1 MNVPLG
7 ISGYYDLSLRNPK
20 DGLMYP
26 LGRVHNLI
34 TNAGMDA
41 PARWAW
47 ARCFEVI
54 AVGTG
59 TAAALPT
66 DIKLQTFLARSKTYA
81 SGASGVNYPNK
92 ASNDYS
98 VRELY
103 RTFVAYQ
110 NRSGSAKQVNEIGVS
125 WEDVDNPDLF
135 SRVALASPVSVPDG
149 FDLLVRYT
157 LRFQFEA
164 AMFEVWKP
172 LTLTIGSQTVS
183 GSVAHSIGTSA
194 YTSDGL
200 FAMSYVGA
208 NGVSAAV
215 VTSGVDIGRAYQ
227 WQSLLEP
234 SVSGPSL
241 YAGIDEQALTSATTP
256 DDTRNI
262 VTGTLQPYTAGSYS
276 RVKRFTFPAAMLPGR
291 TDLRTICVGM
301 GNGTSMSTASN
312 DYSHQVRFVS
322 DAAFTKPST
331 VQWDV
336 DFTLTWERAA

>member
-20 DGLMYP
+20 DGLVYP

-47 ARCFEVI
+47 AKCFEVI

-66 DIKLQTFLARSKTYA
+66 DTKLQTFLARSKAYA

-98 VRELY
+98 IRELF

-125 WEDVDNPDLF
+125 WDDVDNPDLF

-157 LRFQFEA
+157 LRFQFET
-164 AMFEVWKP
+164 AMFEAWKP
-172 LTLTIGSQTVS
+172 LTLTIGTQ
-183 GSVAHSIGTSA
+183 SVPGKIAMCVGGGGFTTPSIFG
-194 YTSDGL
+194 
-200 FAMSYVGA
+200 MSYIQDSGA
-208 NGVSAAV
+208 SGGTI
-215 VTSGVDIGRAYQ
+215 TSGTDIGRAYTYN
-227 WQSLLEP
+227 SLLEP
-234 SVSGPSL
+234 SMAGTGL
-241 YAGIDEQALTSATTP
+241 WAGIDEGVYDVPFSCDDVRNVVSGVLRDYVNGSSA
-256 DDTRNI
+256 
-262 VTGTLQPYTAGSYS
+262 
-276 RVKRFTFPAAMLPGR
+276 RVRRFTFLAALLPGR
-291 TDLRTICVGM
+291 TDLRTIAVGH
-301 GNGTSMSTASN
+301 GTSSWLATASN
-312 DYSHQVRFVS
+312 DYSHQVRFLA

-336 DFTLTWERAA
+336 DLALTWARAA